1 MDNPAAESGLKNLRR
16 GCYRV
21 EMELEK
27 QFKSSFPKPG
37 DDEKIRNIF
46 RNDIG
51 LNSLGMDAH
60 LMGDE
65 IHFSYPISIYVGNK

>member
-1 MDNPAAESGLKNLRR
+1 MDNPTAESGLKNLRR

-27 QFKSSFPKPG
+27 QLKSSFPKPG